1 MEKLRRSQAFGLADA
16 GFEKIFV
23 AGDNRVN
30 VRVDCRSEDRTIV
43 HVPDGAFFRDA
54 FLLIRRPH
62 DFHGKG
68 QTGDEPLKV
77 VKPMG
82 KFLIETRR
90 ISSRE

>member
-30 VRVDCRSEDRTIV
+30 MRVDCRPEDRSII
-43 HVPDGAFFRDA
+43 HIPDAAFSFDA

-62 DFHGKG
+62 NFDGKG
-68 QTGDEPLKV
+68 QAGDKPLKV
-77 VKPMG
+77 AKPMG